1 MSNENAQGQEG
12 WETAEGSGFIKFDE
26 VGASVAGLLIAH
38 EVKTTAKGTAQEYS
52 VITKNGT
59 QKFFAPKD
67 LHDKLSGIII
77 KYGMGNAII
86 KASFKEKVRTASGN
100 DFKIFEV
107 QHRKK
112 DEATL
117 VELGIDPNAE
127 NF

>member
-1 MSNENAQGQEG
+1 MSEEKQEG

-26 VGASVAGLLIAH
+26 VGASVAGLLTAH
-38 EVKTTAKGTAQEYS
+38 ESKTTAKGLANEYT

-117 VELGIDPNAE
+117 VELGIDPTGD

>member
-1 MSNENAQGQEG
+1 MSEENAQGG
-12 WETAEGSGFIKFDE
+12 WETSEGSGFIKFDE
-26 VGASVAGLLIAH
+26 VGASIAGLLISH
-38 EVKTTAKGTAQEYS
+38 EAKTTAKGPAQEYT

-67 LHDKLSGIII
+67 LHDKLSGVAI

-117 VELGIDPNAE
+117 VELGIDPNAQDKP
-127 NF
+127 F

>member
-1 MSNENAQGQEG
+1 MSNENAQGG

-26 VGASVAGLLIAH
+26 VGASVTGLLISH
-38 EVKTTAKGTAQEYS
+38 ETRTTAKGPANEYT
-52 VITKNGT
+52 VITTNGT
-59 QKFFAPKD
+59 QKFFSPKD
-67 LHDKLSGIII
+67 LHDKLAGIII
-77 KYGMGNAII
+77 KYGMGNVII
-86 KASFKEKVRTASGN
+86 KATFKENVRTASGN

-117 VELGIDPNAE
+117 VELGINPAAE

>member
-1 MSNENAQGQEG
+1 MSDEKQGG

-26 VGASVAGLLIAH
+26 VGATVTGLLISH
-38 EVKTTAKGTAQEYS
+38 EIKSTAKGQANEYTT
-52 VITKNGT
+52 ITKNGT

-67 LHDKLSGIII
+67 LHDKLSGVAI

-86 KASFKEKVRTASGN
+86 MATFKEKVRTASGN

-112 DEATL
+112 DDATL
-117 VELGIDPNAE
+117 VELGIDPTGGA
-127 NF
+127 F

>member
-1 MSNENAQGQEG
+1 MSEENAQGG
-12 WETAEGSGFIKFDE
+12 WETAEGSGFIKFEE

-38 EVKTTAKGTAQEYS
+38 EVKTGSKGIGQEYT

-59 QKFFAPKD
+59 QKFYAPKD
-67 LHDKLSGIII
+67 LHDKLSGIVI

-86 KASFKEKVRTASGN
+86 KGTFKEKVKTASGN

-117 VELGIDPNAE
+117 IELGIDPNAE

>member
-1 MSNENAQGQEG
+1 MSNENAQGG

-26 VGASVAGLLIAH
+26 VGASVTGLLISH
-38 EVKTTAKGTAQEYS
+38 ETRTTAKGPANEYT
-52 VITKNGT
+52 VITTNGT
-59 QKFFAPKD
+59 QKFFSPKD
-67 LHDKLSGIII
+67 LHDKLAGIII
-77 KYGMGNAII
+77 KYGMGNVII
-86 KASFKEKVRTASGN
+86 KATFKEKVRTASGN

>member
-1 MSNENAQGQEG
+1 MSEENAQGG

-26 VGASVAGLLIAH
+26 IGASVTGLLTSH
-38 EVKTTAKGTAQEYS
+38 ETKSTAKGTAQEYT

-59 QKFFAPKD
+59 QKFFAPKE
-67 LHDKLSGIII
+67 LHDKLSGIVI

-86 KASFKEKVRTASGN
+86 KATFKEKVRTASGN
-100 DFKIFEV
+100 DFKVFEV

-117 VELGIDPNAE
+117 TDLGIDPNGGD